1 MNEKSKVCLV
11 SCSVLKE
18 EIQQLIKQGDLDAEV
33 VYVSKFFHIDYAAV
47 ENNVRKVL
55 EQTKKRFKGKIV
67 LVYGDLCLGQDNEMK
82 KLAEE
87 YGVVKVDAVNCIDCQ
102 LGGKGKFFEADPEHN
117 LMFMGPGMI
126 GFFKHAKEQLQ
137 KEGVDEAAFANMF
150 SGIKGAV
157 ILDTCGNAEKCKED
171 LEKSGMNLTIL
182 ETRKIGLENVKQ
194 VILDAI
200 NRANGSQLTLL
211 ALKS

>member
-1 MNEKSKVCLV
+1 LRFAEASVLTEKSKICLV
-11 SCSVLKE
+11 ACSVLKQ
-18 EIQQLIKQGDLDAEV
+18 EIQQLQKQGRLDAEV
-33 VYVSKFFHIDYAAV
+33 IYVSKFFHIDYSAV

-55 EQTKKRFKGKIV
+55 EQTKKRFNGKIV

-82 KLAEE
+82 KLALE
-87 YGVVKVDAVNCIDCQ
+87 YGITKVDAVNCIDCQ
-102 LGGKGKFFEADPEHN
+102 LGGNGKFFEADPEHN

-150 SGIKGAV
+150 SGIKGIV
-157 ILDTCGNAEKCKED
+157 LLDTCGDTEKCLQELKE
-171 LEKSGMNLTIL
+171 SGMNLPIL
-182 ETRKIGLENVKQ
+182 ETRKIGLEGVKR

-200 NRANGSQLTLL
+200 DHANGIN
-211 ALKS
+211 